1 MSKQALFN
9 YIKNQ
14 YKDINHKIDD
24 KYFYLIEEYI
34 RSIILTNNL
43 YINYFDLISILPNV
57 LSEVREEELDNTY
70 GYSYQDVITL
80 DQNNTRKENMM
91 YFFHELTHIFQ
102 SSPDDEYTKCGFYD
116 GNTGMFLTEGAT
128 QYLAEVLYSVSQ
140 KKNWNIKGTKDF

>member
-57 LSEVREEELDNTY
+57 LSEVREEEFDNTY
-70 GYSYQDVITL
+70 GY
-80 DQNNTRKENMM
+80 
-91 YFFHELTHIFQ
+91 
-102 SSPDDEYTKCGFYD
+102 FY
-116 GNTGMFLTEGAT
+116 
-128 QYLAEVLYSVSQ
+128 
-140 KKNWNIKGTKDF
+140 